1 MKTKITY
8 RQFLVSVLTFN
19 VLLFF
24 ATLVNANG
32 SDATKTF
39 DVSGFDKLS
48 LGSAFKITV
57 TKGSFSVKVAGR
69 QEDIDELEAN
79 VSGGKLKIKFKNQK
93 MNNWNNNRKRVDVT
107 ISMPNL
113 KGLDFSGATT
123 SKVSGFDDLSTLDL
137 EISGASSSEISV
149 KADKINV
156 NISGASTVNLSG
168 SGQTLQGDI
177 SGATSFRAYDYAVK
191 DVDLEVSGASTAKI
205 NASGSIKVEANG
217 ASSVRYKGTATI
229 RSNTS
234 GASSIKSDS

>member
-1 MKTKITY
+1 M
-8 RQFLVSVLTFN
+8 
-19 VLLFF
+19 
-24 ATLVNANG
+24 
-32 SDATKTF
+32 
-39 DVSGFDKLS
+39 
-48 LGSAFKITV
+48 
-57 TKGSFSVKVAGR
+57 
-69 QEDIDELEAN
+69 
-79 VSGGKLKIKFKNQK
+79 
-93 MNNWNNNRKRVDVT
+93 
-107 ISMPNL
+107 
-113 KGLDFSGATT
+113 
-123 SKVSGFDDLSTLDL
+123 
-137 EISGASSSEISV
+137 

-168 SGQTLQGDI
+168 NGQTLQGDI